1 MRSMPN
7 VLLVL
12 SFPAG
17 ALAYALTVQA
27 LEALQLSDDG
37 REILILFVPL
47 FVAGLVMMPFLIPY
61 IDRRAKEDLASITR
75 QRAADRGGG
84 PDDGSS
90 SPDRERDPAPGA
102 TPTPGEQREPTD

>member
-1 MRSMPN
+1 MRSMPT

-27 LEALQLSDDG
+27 LEALQLSGDG

-84 PDDGSS
+84 PDDESS
-90 SPDRERDPAPGA
+90 SPDQERERSPGA